1 VIKVD
6 LSKSVDFLLE
16 NAGDVIK
23 YRLRKEI
30 LHDLS
35 EADEAYYLEKI
46 MRLHYYQLLEKY
58 QKPNGFIGVG
68 LHSYDKFQETP
79 LMDAENAAR
88 LISYYAIPKTVPLVR
103 RFAEAL
109 QDELILEEEFSFLS
123 SVLKLFRNRHIGT
136 ESGSSLQLLID
147 ACLAL
152 MGFGDDSGIERTKKI
167 SFDAIESVLSLK
179 SFLDITQYNPNV
191 HRKYNY
197 PYILPDTLYPCV
209 YHLQVLSHTYSWRN
223 TETLKTLADVLNRIN
238 AITPE
243 PVHIHVRA
251 GNTYHTPLWELSR
264 PLKPYETNCTDSVCY
279 RRSLTDIVMLGIG
292 KQVEVTKISA
302 ERLLDDLKA
311 DGILRLAFK
320 SAAEKRKFKACLE
333 YPGPYNDVRLEP
345 DYKTDLSIWCDLTFW
360 AVQFLSLYDANQ
372 TQSSSIIFE

>member
-1 VIKVD
+1 MD
-6 LSKSVDFLLE
+6 LSKSIDFLLE
-16 NAGDVIK
+16 HAGDVIQ

-35 EADEAYYLEKI
+35 QNEEENLLESI
-46 MRLHYYQLLEKY
+46 MRLPHYMLLKKY
-58 QKPNGFIGVG
+58 QKTDGFIGVG

-79 LMDAENAAR
+79 LQDAENAAR
-88 LISYYAIPKTVPLVR
+88 LISYYAIPRTVPLVR

-109 QDELILEEEFSFLS
+109 QDAHILEDEFSFLN
-123 SVLKLFRNRHIGT
+123 SVLKLFMNRHIGT
-136 ESGSSLQLLID
+136 ESGTSLQLLID

-152 MGFGDDSGIERTKKI
+152 MGYGDDGIIEQTKKI
-167 SFDAIESVLSLK
+167 SFDAFASVLALN
-179 SFLDITQYNPNV
+179 SFLDITRYNPNN
-191 HRKYNY
+191 HKKYNY

-223 TETLKTLADVLNRIN
+223 AQALKTLAAALNHIN

-251 GNTYHTPLWELSR
+251 DNKYHTPLWELSR
-264 PLKPYETNCTDSVCY
+264 PIKPYETNFRDYTCY
-279 RRSLTDIVMLGIG
+279 RRVLTDIVKLDIG
-292 KQVEVTKISA
+292 KQVDVTKLSA
-302 ERLLDDLKA
+302 ERLLNDIKT

-320 SAAEKRKFKACLE
+320 STAEKRKFKSYLE

-345 DYKTDLSIWCDLTFW
+345 DYDSDIRIWCDLTFW
-360 AVQFLSLYDANQ
+360 AVQFLYLY
-372 TQSSSIIFE
+372 SSGAPIR

>member
-1 VIKVD
+1 MD
-6 LSKSVDFLLE
+6 LSQSVDFLLG
-16 NAGDVIK
+16 NAGDVIR

-35 EADEAYYLEKI
+35 ETEEANYLDRI
-46 MRLHYYQLLEKY
+46 MRLPYYRLLEKY
-58 QKPNGFIGVG
+58 QRPNGFIGVG

-79 LMDAENAAR
+79 FQDAENAAR
-88 LISYYAIPKTVPLVR
+88 LISYYAIPRTVPLVR

-109 QDELILEEEFSFLS
+109 QDERVLEEEFSFLN
-123 SVLKLFRNRHIGT
+123 SVLKQFKNRHIGT

-152 MGFGDDSGIERTKKI
+152 MGFGDDGCIERTKKI

-197 PYILPDTLYPCV
+197 PYILPETLYPCV

-223 TETLKTLADVLNRIN
+223 TERLKTLADALNHLS

-251 GNTYHTPLWELSR
+251 DNRYHTPLWELSR
-264 PLKPYETNCTDSVCY
+264 PIKPYVTNFTDYVCY
-279 RRSLTDIVMLGIG
+279 RRVLTDIVKLGIG
-292 KQVEVTKISA
+292 KQVEVTKLSA
-302 ERLLDDLKA
+302 ERLLDDLRT

-320 SAAEKRKFKACLE
+320 GTAEKRKFKACLE
-333 YPGPYNDVRLEP
+333 YPGPYNDVKLEP
-345 DYKTDLSIWCDLTFW
+345 DYDSDMKIWCDLTFW
-360 AVQFLSLYDANQ
+360 AVEFLYLYDVSLM
-372 TQSSSIIFE
+372 QSSSMIHE